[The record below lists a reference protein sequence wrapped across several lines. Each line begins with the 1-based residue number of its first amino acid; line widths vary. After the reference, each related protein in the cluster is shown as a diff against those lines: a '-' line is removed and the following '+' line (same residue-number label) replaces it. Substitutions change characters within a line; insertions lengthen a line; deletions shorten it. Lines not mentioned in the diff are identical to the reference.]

1 MSKFKG
7 LILGEDPHAPGRR
20 ELHGRAPQ
28 LFPLANTPL
37 LFYVLETI
45 RNASIDEVIIA
56 AGASE
61 IAEVRDAVGDGADW
75 NLAVSYLEADP
86 VLGAANAIAM
96 TESMV
101 REGPLLIFE
110 GGTLVTQ
117 SIQPFM
123 DRFAEGGLDALALV
137 GNGGNGNGGRAGR
150 RSELDGLGTCIA
162 GPRIFDVVASVG
174 GWESDQ
180 FGLEAAV
187 SWLAAAGGRVET
199 HPVDGCW
206 RNTGRPED
214 LLAANR
220 VLLDRLADSV
230 TSNDG
235 RDAEVEGRVLI
246 DDSATIESSRVRG
259 PSVIGPGA
267 RIVDSYVGPYTS
279 VGEEAIIENS
289 EVENA
294 IILPRATIEHFGLRV
309 EESVIGEGAELRR
322 TFRVPRGVSLSIGAE
337 SEIALS

>member
-1 MSKFKG
+1 MDKFKG
-7 LILGEDPHAPGRR
+7 LILGEDPYAPGRR

-37 LFYVLETI
+37 LFYVLETM
-45 RNASIDEVIIA
+45 RNASIAEVIIA
-56 AGASE
+56 AGALE
-61 IAEVRDAVGDGADW
+61 IAELRDAIGVGSDW
-75 NLAVSYLEADP
+75 DLQVDYVEADP
-86 VLGAANAIAM
+86 VLGAAHSIGL

-101 REGPLLIFE
+101 GESPLLVFD

-117 SIQPFM
+117 SIQPFI
-123 DRFAEGGLDALALV
+123 DRFADQRLDALALV
-137 GNGGNGNGGRAGR
+137 GGGNGRAGSAR
-150 RSELDGLGTCIA
+150 HELDGLGTCIV
-162 GPRIFDVVASVG
+162 GPRIFDAVETAD
-174 GWESDQ
+174 GWEPGQ
-180 FGLEAAV
+180 FGLDAAV
-187 SWLAAAGGRVET
+187 SLLAAAGGRIET

-214 LLAANR
+214 LLTANR

-246 DDSATIESSRVRG
+246 DDTATIEASRVRG

>member
-1 MSKFKG
+1 MTKLRG
-7 LILGEDPHAPGRR
+7 LILTEEAYGPGRR

-45 RNASIDEVIIA
+45 RNASIDEVIVA
-56 AGASE
+56 AGAPE
-61 IAEVRDAVGDGADW
+61 IDELREAIGDGAGWD
-75 NLAVSYLEADP
+75 LSVSYLDADQA
-86 VLGAANAIAM
+86 LGAAHTISQA
-96 TESMV
+96 ESFA
-101 REGPLLIFE
+101 GASPLLVFD
-110 GGTLVTQ
+110 GVTLITQ
-117 SIQPFM
+117 AIQPFIE
-123 DRFAEGGLDALALV
+123 RFVEDGLDALALV
-137 GNGGNGNGGRAGR
+137 GNGASNG
-150 RSELDGLGTCIA
+150 RSEPGGIGTCIF
-162 GPRIFDVVASVG
+162 GPRIYDAVAALAGWRSGQFD
-174 GWESDQ
+174 
-180 FGLEAAV
+180 LAAAA
-187 SWLAAAGGRVET
+187 SWLAAAGGQVET
-199 HPVDGCW
+199 HRIDGWW

-220 VLLDRLADSV
+220 ILLDRLADSV
-230 TSNDG
+230 SAVDG
-235 RDAEVEGRVLI
+235 RNAEVEGRVLI
-246 DDSATIESSRVRG
+246 DDSATVESSRVRG

-322 TFRVPRGVSLSIGAE
+322 TFRVPRGVSLAIGAE

>member
-7 LILGEDPHAPGRR
+7 LILGEDPYVPGRR
-20 ELHGRAPQ
+20 ELHGRGPQ

-37 LFYVLETI
+37 LHYVLETI
-45 RNASIDEVIIA
+45 RNASIDEVIVA
-56 AGASE
+56 AGAIE
-61 IAEVRDAVGDGADW
+61 IAELRDAIGVGAEWD
-75 NLAVSYLEADP
+75 LEVSYVEADP
-86 VLGAANAIAM
+86 VLGAAHAIGM

-101 REGPLLIFE
+101 GESPLLVFE

-117 SIQPFM
+117 SLQPFIE
-123 DRFAEGGLDALALV
+123 RFADGNLDALAMV
-137 GNGGNGNGGRAGR
+137 GNGDGAHAAPRD
-150 RSELDGLGTCIA
+150 SELDGLGTCIV
-162 GPRIFDVVASVG
+162 GPRIFDVVATVG
-174 GWESDQ
+174 GWESGQ

-199 HPVDGCW
+199 HHVDGCW

-230 TSNDG
+230 TTNDG

-246 DDSATIESSRVRG
+246 DDTATIESSRVRG
-259 PSVIGPGA
+259 PIVIGPGA

>member
-1 MSKFKG
+1 MTKFKG
-7 LILGEDPHAPGRR
+7 LILAEDPYGPNRR

-37 LFYVLETI
+37 LFYVLETM
-45 RNASIDEVIIA
+45 RNASIDEVVITA
-56 AGASE
+56 APPE
-61 IAEVRDAVGDGADW
+61 LDQLRDAIGDGSDW
-75 NLAVSYLEADP
+75 GLSISYLEADRL
-86 VLGAANAIAM
+86 LGAAHGIGMAASLVG
-96 TESMV
+96 ES
-101 REGPLLIFE
+101 PLLVFE
-110 GGTLVTQ
+110 GGTLVTEP
-117 SIQPFM
+117 IQPFI
-123 DRFAEGGLDALALV
+123 DRFVDGGLDALALV
-137 GNGGNGNGGRAGR
+137 GADARVAGP
-150 RSELDGLGTCIA
+150 RSELAGVGTCIL
-162 GPRIFDVVASVG
+162 GPRIHDVVAAVG
-174 GWESDQ
+174 GWESGQ
-180 FGLEAAV
+180 FGVDAAV
-187 SWLAAAGGRVET
+187 SWLAAAGGQVET
-199 HPVDGCW
+199 HRVDGWW

-214 LLAANR
+214 LLTANR

-230 TSNDG
+230 SSIDG

-246 DDSATIESSRVRG
+246 DESATIESSRVRG

-294 IILPRATIEHFGLRV
+294 IIMPRATIEHFGLRV

-337 SEIALS
+337 AEIALS

>member
-7 LILGEDPHAPGRR
+7 LILADDACGRIRR

-37 LFYVLETI
+37 LFYGLETL
-45 RNASIDEVIIA
+45 RNAAIEEVLITAGPADIDELRDAI
-56 AGASE
+56 GEGSDWDLE
-61 IAEVRDAVGDGADW
+61 IA
-75 NLAVSYLEADP
+75 YLETDP
-86 VLGAANAIAM
+86 LLGAAHSIGIA
-96 TESMV
+96 EPFVNGS
-101 REGPLLIFE
+101 PLLVFD
-110 GGTLVTQ
+110 GTLLATR
-117 SIQPFM
+117 SIQPFLE
-123 DRFAEGGLDALALV
+123 RFVDDGLDALALV
-137 GNGGNGNGGRAGR
+137 GARGGAGGRTEATGI
-150 RSELDGLGTCIA
+150 GTCMV
-162 GPRIFDVVASVG
+162 GPRIYDAVAAVA
-174 GWESDQ
+174 GWGSGQRD
-180 FGLEAAV
+180 LDAAV
-187 SWLAAAGGRVET
+187 SWLVAAGGRVET
-199 HPVDGCW
+199 QRVDGW
-206 RNTGRPED
+206 WKNTGRPED

-230 TSNDG
+230 SSPDG
-235 RDAEVEGRVLI
+235 RNAAVEGRVLI

>member
-1 MSKFKG
+1 MSKFTG
-7 LILGEDPHAPGRR
+7 LILAQDARGPIRR

-37 LFYVLETI
+37 LFYALETL
-45 RNASIDEVIIA
+45 RNASIGDVIIA
-56 AGASE
+56 TSAPE
-61 IAEVRDAVGDGADW
+61 IEELRDAIGNGDEWDLSVAFLDTDPFAGPARVIGSAEDLAGGSPLLVFDGA
-75 NLAVSYLEADP
+75 V
-86 VLGAANAIAM
+86 
-96 TESMV
+96 
-101 REGPLLIFE
+101 
-110 GGTLVTQ
+110 LVTQ
-117 SIQPFM
+117 SIKPFL
-123 DRFAEGGLDALALV
+123 DRFSDGDLDAVALV
-137 GNGGNGNGGRAGR
+137 GTPTLAEPAGA
-150 RSELDGLGTCIA
+150 DTTAIGACIL
-162 GPRIFDVVASVG
+162 GPRIYDAVAAVAG
-174 GWESDQ
+174 GGSGQYD
-180 FGLEAAV
+180 LEAAI
-187 SWLAAAGGRVET
+187 SWLVAAGCAVEA
-199 HPVDGCW
+199 HRFDGWW

-220 VLLDRLADSV
+220 ILLDRLADSV
-230 TSNDG
+230 PGVDG
-235 RDAEVEGRVLI
+235 RNAQVEGRVLI

>member
-1 MSKFKG
+1 MNKFKG
-7 LILGEDPHAPGRR
+7 LILAEDAYGPTRR
-20 ELHGRAPQ
+20 ELLGRAPQ

-37 LFYVLETI
+37 LFYALETI

-56 AGASE
+56 AGPAE
-61 IAEVRDAVGDGADW
+61 IDDLREAIGDRRGMGPLGQLPRGRQRPRAGPRGRDAEPLVGD
-75 NLAVSYLEADP
+75 S
-86 VLGAANAIAM
+86 
-96 TESMV
+96 
-101 REGPLLIFE
+101 PLLVFE
-110 GGTLVTQ
+110 GGPWSRSRSSPSWSGSPTPAWMRCARRDGERRRRPPGPSSQ
-117 SIQPFM
+117 GWAPASS
-123 DRFAEGGLDALALV
+123 
-137 GNGGNGNGGRAGR
+137 GRGSSTPR
-150 RSELDGLGTCIA
+150 RPSADG
-162 GPRIFDVVASVG
+162 
-174 GWESDQ
+174 ESGHH
-180 FGLEAAV
+180 GLEAAV
-187 SWLAAAGGRVET
+187 SWLVAAGGRVES
-199 HPVDGCW
+199 HRVDGWW

-214 LLAANR
+214 LLEANR
-220 VLLDRLADSV
+220 ILLDRLVDSV
-230 TSNDG
+230 SAVNG
-235 RDAEVEGRVLI
+235 RNAEVEGRVLI
-246 DDSATIESSRVRG
+246 DDTATIESSRVRG

>member
-1 MSKFKG
+1 MNKFKG
-7 LILGEDPHAPGRR
+7 LILTEDAYGPTRR
-20 ELHGRAPQ
+20 ELLGRTPQ

-37 LFYVLETI
+37 LFYALETI

-56 AGASE
+56 AGAPE
-61 IAEVRDAVGDGADW
+61 IEELRDAIGDGSDW
-75 NLAVSYLEADP
+75 DLAISYLETEQ
-86 VLGAANAIAM
+86 VLGAAHTVGL
-96 TESMV
+96 TEPLVGES
-101 REGPLLIFE
+101 PLLVFD
-110 GGTLVTQ
+110 GATLVTQ
-117 SIQPFM
+117 PIQPFLE
-123 DRFAEGGLDALALV
+123 RFVDGGLDALALMGTRTRV
-137 GNGGNGNGGRAGR
+137 EARRPDLAGV
-150 RSELDGLGTCIA
+150 GTCIL
-162 GPRIFDVVASVG
+162 GPRIFDAAAAVG
-174 GWESDQ
+174 GWGSGQYD
-180 FGLEAAV
+180 LEAAV
-187 SWLAAAGGRVET
+187 SWLVAAGGRVET
-199 HPVDGCW
+199 HRVDGW
-206 RNTGRPED
+206 WKNTGRPED
-214 LLAANR
+214 LLSANR
-220 VLLDRLADSV
+220 ILLDRLVDSV
-230 TSNDG
+230 SAVNG
-235 RDAEVEGRVLI
+235 HNAEVEGRVLI

>member
-1 MSKFKG
+1 MNKFKG
-7 LILGEDPHAPGRR
+7 LILAEDAYGPTRR
-20 ELHGRAPQ
+20 ELLGRAPQ

-37 LFYVLETI
+37 LFYALETI

-56 AGASE
+56 AGA
-61 IAEVRDAVGDGADW
+61 VAVEDLHEAIGDGAEWD
-75 NLAVSYLEADP
+75 LSVSFLEDEN
-86 VLGAANAIAM
+86 VLGAAHAIGLA
-96 TESMV
+96 EALVGAS
-101 REGPLLIFE
+101 PLLVFE

-117 SIQPFM
+117 PIQPFM
-123 DRFAEGGLDALALV
+123 ERFVDAGLDALSLV
-137 GNGGNGNGGRAGR
+137 GTGNGAGR
-150 RSELDGLGTCIA
+150 RPDLAGLGTCIL
-162 GPRIFDVVASVG
+162 GPRIFDAATAVAGSG
-174 GWESDQ
+174 SGQQD
-180 FGLEAAV
+180 LHAAV

-199 HPVDGCW
+199 HSVDGCW
-206 RNTGRPED
+206 KNTGRPED
-214 LLAANR
+214 LLEANR
-220 VLLDRLADSV
+220 ILLDRLVDSV
-230 TSNDG
+230 SAVNG
-235 RDAEVEGRVLI
+235 RNAHVEGRVLI
-246 DDSATIESSRVRG
+246 DDTATIESSRVRG

-337 SEIALS
+337 AEIALS

>member
-1 MSKFKG
+1 MNKFKG
-7 LILGEDPHAPGRR
+7 LILAEDAYGQTRR
-20 ELHGRAPQ
+20 ELLGRAPQ

-37 LFYVLETI
+37 LFYALETI

-56 AGASE
+56 AGPTGVERPSGG
-61 IAEVRDAVGDGADW
+61 VGDGGEW
-75 NLAVSYLEADP
+75 NLSVSYLEDDN
-86 VLGAANAIAM
+86 V
-96 TESMV
+96 
-101 REGPLLIFE
+101 EGPAHAVGLAEPLIGDSPLLVFE

-117 SIQPFM
+117 PIQPFM
-123 DRFAEGGLDALALV
+123 ERFVDAGLDALTLV
-137 GNGGNGNGGRAGR
+137 GTRNGASARSGPRRAGHLHPRAANLRRRGGRR
-150 RSELDGLGTCIA
+150 R
-162 GPRIFDVVASVG
+162 
-174 GWESDQ
+174 
-180 FGLEAAV
+180 
-187 SWLAAAGGRVET
+187 AGGRPT
-199 HPVDGCW
+199 TAWTARSRGWWPRAGASRSHRVDGWW

-214 LLAANR
+214 LLEANR
-220 VLLDRLADSV
+220 ILLDRLVDSV
-230 TSNDG
+230 SAVNG
-235 RDAEVEGRVLI
+235 RNAEVEGRVLI
-246 DDSATIESSRVRG
+246 DDTATIESSRVRG

>member
-1 MSKFKG
+1 MNKFKG
-7 LILGEDPHAPGRR
+7 LILAEDAYGPTRR
-20 ELHGRAPQ
+20 ELLGRAPQ

-37 LFYVLETI
+37 VFYALETI

-56 AGASE
+56 AGP
-61 IAEVRDAVGDGADW
+61 VAVEDMREAIGDGADW
-75 NLAVSYLEADP
+75 DLSVSYLEGGDAR
-86 VLGAANAIAM
+86 GAAHAIGLAEALVG
-96 TESMV
+96 ES
-101 REGPLLIFE
+101 PLLVFE

-117 SIQPFM
+117 PIQPFM
-123 DRFAEGGLDALALV
+123 ERFVDAGLDALTLV
-137 GNGGNGNGGRAGR
+137 GTGNGAGR
-150 RSELDGLGTCIA
+150 HPEPTGLGTCIL
-162 GPRIFDVVASVG
+162 GPQIFDAAAAVADWGSG
-174 GWESDQ
+174 QHDLQ
-180 FGLEAAV
+180 AAV
-187 SWLAAAGGRVET
+187 SWLVAAGGRVET
-199 HPVDGCW
+199 HRLDGWW

-214 LLAANR
+214 LLEANR
-220 VLLDRLADSV
+220 ILLDRLVDSV
-230 TSNDG
+230 STVNG
-235 RDAEVEGRVLI
+235 RNAQVEGRVLI
-246 DDSATIESSRVRG
+246 DDTATIESSRVRG

-337 SEIALS
+337 AEIALS